1 MNTREEKPPP
11 TTTKTTTTN
20 KQAIQ
25 ESETKKGKILLRHK
39 QKSQKYIALNAT
51 DNGEDLQWHSSE

>member
-1 MNTREEKPPP
+1 MNAREEKPPP
-11 TTTKTTTTN
+11 TTTTSTTN

-25 ESETKKGKILLRHK
+25 ESETKKGKISLRHK